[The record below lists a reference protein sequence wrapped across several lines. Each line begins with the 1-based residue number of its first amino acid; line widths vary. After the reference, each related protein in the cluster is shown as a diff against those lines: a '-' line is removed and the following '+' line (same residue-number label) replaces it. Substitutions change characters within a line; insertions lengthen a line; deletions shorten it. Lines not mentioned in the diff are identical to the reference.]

1 MLAWPEPVLFINPD
15 GLAPDKAN
23 KYRTLIYFPYCSVLF
38 SRWWHKNLQLPTC
51 FLSGSNM
58 DVSHTTLNSVTEE
71 GVSWW
76 HFRLKQKQ
84 DDLLLSIPYS
94 RTRLYYITLFL
105 FSSLSFY
112 SIRIPEV
119 RNRKLAP
126 VLLFHTRSGDLCQG
140 LTSLL
145 LLQPKLILFLQLARK
160 QSQ

>member
-1 MLAWPEPVLFINPD
+1 MCCFRGGDIKTSSYLLF
-15 GLAPDKAN
+15 
-23 KYRTLIYFPYCSVLF
+23 
-38 SRWWHKNLQLPTC
+38 C

-58 DVSHTTLNSVTEE
+58 DFSHTTLNSVTEE

-84 DDLLLSIPYS
+84 DDLLCPFHIVA
-94 RTRLYYITLFL
+94 RAYITLFL